1 MATEV
6 RPKEEE
12 LREELAA
19 LLQKDDIDYGEVVK
33 LSKKLAKQDPANV
46 RFSTDAAIIDKLGRE
61 LVSRQETAV
70 AELIKNGYDAD
81 ATQVELIFKN
91 VEEPGGT
98 LVVEDDGHG
107 MTRQQ
112 LIDGFMRLSSRD
124 KVREPVSPKYERQ
137 RVGEKGI
144 GRFATQRLG
153 RQLVIT
159 TQTEASSHALQVT
172 IDWQEFEG
180 GRDLEEI
187 TNEIEKIPG
196 GRSRGH
202 GTTLQIQNLRDG
214 WTEATMR
221 RVYRYVSDLVQ
232 PFPLSEESESS
243 DIDPGF
249 KVSVFREGEE
259 DYESVADEKQLVYEN
274 ALAEISAHVD
284 ENGNGFWTVES
295 SRFGIEETRQIG
307 LDRDAPDEPFEELRD
322 IKFHAYYFIHKK
334 GLVPKLAKKKIRNLA
349 NKRGGIRIYRNG
361 FRVLPYG
368 EEDDDWVGLDESSR
382 GRKILPPHAN
392 INFFGFVEIVD
403 REGEQFEEKS
413 SREGLIN
420 NQAFEELK
428 DFVYRV
434 IRGAV
439 LPIAEVR
446 GRKKTSGQ
454 TDWDQ
459 EEKSA
464 SEEFQDTAERL
475 SDVAEEAEKES
486 DPEKASRK
494 LKEAVERESER
505 AEERAEVEEEREIA
519 RIQEKEMLRVLA
531 SLGTSVAE
539 FIHEIR
545 SPITSARTHANNLVT
560 ALPEDSEE
568 RKSALDLRDTID
580 NFQAYASYFDETV
593 SGNTQRALE
602 SVDLIGDIED
612 FVEAARPL
620 APEVDIELKYES
632 YDLRPVPMHPSEW
645 GSILFNFFSNA
656 RKAIRPE
663 AEGSIRIRAGQ
674 EEDTI
679 FVEFADDGEGIE
691 EEIRE
696 RIFDPFFT
704 TTGPPPRHATE
715 TEELRGSGLGLSI
728 VDDIVSGYD
737 GEVYLVTPP
746 DGFTTCFRVEIPTA
760 TDAQVEQYED

>member
-1 MATEV
+1 MTTAVQT
-6 RPKEEE
+6 KEEE
-12 LREELAA
+12 LREELAGV
-19 LLQKDDIDYGEVVK
+19 LENEDLDYGEVVK
-33 LSKKLAKQDPANV
+33 LAKELAKQDPNNV

-81 ATQVELIFKN
+81 ATEVELIFKN
-91 VEEPGGT
+91 AKEPGGT

-112 LIDGFMRLSSRD
+112 VIDGFMRLSSRD

-153 RQLVIT
+153 KQLIIT
-159 TQTEASSHALQVT
+159 TQTEDSPHALRVT
-172 IDWQEFEG
+172 IDWGEFEG
-180 GRDLEEI
+180 GRDLGEI
-187 TNEIEKIPG
+187 TNQIEEVPA

-202 GTTLQIQNLRDG
+202 GTTLQIKDLRDG

-232 PFPLSEESESS
+232 PFPLSKESESS

-307 LDRDAPDEPFEELRD
+307 LERDAPDEPFKELRD
-322 IKFHAYYFIHKK
+322 IKFHAYYFIHKE
-334 GLVPKLAKKKIRNLA
+334 GLVPKLAKKKIRDLA

-382 GRKILPPHAN
+382 ARKILPPHAN

-439 LPIAEVR
+439 LPIAEAR

-464 SEEFQDTAERL
+464 SDEFRDTAERL

-486 DPEKASRK
+486 DPEEASKK
-494 LKEAVERESER
+494 LKEAVKQESER
-505 AEERAEVEEEREIA
+505 AEARAEVEEEREAA

-531 SLGTSVAE
+531 SLGTAVAE
-539 FIHEIR
+539 FTHELL
-545 SPITSARTHANNLVT
+545 SPLTSARTNANNLLD
-560 ALPEDSEE
+560 ALPEGSKGWE
-568 RKSALDLRDTID
+568 SALDLRDNID
-580 NFQAYASYFDETV
+580 QYRAYASYFNETV
-593 SGNTQRALE
+593 SENTQRELE
-602 SVDLIGDIED
+602 AVDLIGNIED
-612 FVEAARPL
+612 FVAAARPL
-620 APEVDIELKYES
+620 ARGIEIEVEYENYS
-632 YDLRPVPMHPSEW
+632 LQTVPMHPSEW
-645 GSILFNFFSNA
+645 SSILFNFFSNA
-656 RKAIRPE
+656 KKAIRR
-663 AEGSIRIRAGQ
+663 AGSEGGILIRAGQ
-674 EEDTI
+674 EEDTV
-679 FVEFADDGEGIE
+679 FVEFADDGKGIDE
-691 EEIRE
+691 KQRE
-696 RIFDPFFT
+696 RIFEPFYT

-715 TEELRGSGLGLSI
+715 SEELRGSGLGLSI

-746 DGFTTCFRVEIPTA
+746 EDYATCFRVDIPASENDQT
-760 TDAQVEQYED
+760 

>member
-1 MATEV
+1 MATATEV
-6 RPKEEE
+6 KTKERE

-19 LLQKDDIDYGEVVK
+19 ALAQEDIDYGRLVK
-33 LSKKLAKQDPANV
+33 LAKELAKQDPNNV

-91 VEEPGGT
+91 AEEPGGT

-107 MTRQQ
+107 MTRHQ

-159 TQTEASSHALQVT
+159 TQTEDSPHALRVT
-172 IDWQEFEG
+172 IDWGEFEG

-187 TNEIEKIPG
+187 TNEIEEIPE

-232 PFPLSEESESS
+232 PFPLSKESESS
-243 DIDPGF
+243 GIDPGF
-249 KVSVFREGEE
+249 KVNIFRRGEK
-259 DYESVADEKQLVYEN
+259 DYESIADEKQLVYEN
-274 ALAEISAHVD
+274 ALAQIDAHVD
-284 ENGNGFWTVES
+284 ESGHGSWSVKS
-295 SRFGIEETRQIG
+295 SRLGIKEETHKIG
-307 LDRDAPDEPFEELRD
+307 LNRENPDKPFKELRGVR
-322 IKFHAYYFIHKK
+322 FRAYYFIHNQN
-334 GLVPKLAKKKIRNLA
+334 LIPKLARKKIRELA
-349 NKRGGIRIYRNG
+349 EKRGGIRLYRNG

-368 EEDDDWVGLDESSR
+368 EPGNDWVGLDQSTR
-382 GRKILPPHAN
+382 ARRILPPHAN
-392 INFFGFVEIVD
+392 NNFFGFVEIVD
-403 REGEQFEEKS
+403 PKGEQFEEKS
-413 SREGLIN
+413 SREGLLHN
-420 NQAFEELK
+420 LAFEELQ
-428 DFVYRV
+428 DFVYRS

-439 LPIAEVR
+439 LRVAEER
-446 GRKKTSGQ
+446 GKKKTSGQ
-454 TDWDQ
+454 ETD

-464 SEEFQDTAERL
+464 SEEFRDTAERL
-475 SDVAEEAEKES
+475 SEAAEEAEKES
-486 DPEKASRK
+486 DPEEASKK
-494 LKEAVERESER
+494 LKEAVKQESER
-505 AEERAEVEEEREIA
+505 AEVRAEVEEEREAA

-531 SLGTSVAE
+531 SLGTAVAE
-539 FIHEIR
+539 FTHELR
-545 SPITSARTHANNLVT
+545 SPLTSARTNANNLFD

-568 RKSALDLRDTID
+568 KRSARDLRDNID
-580 NFQAYASYFDETV
+580 DFQAYASYFDETV
-593 SGNTQRALE
+593 SENTQRELE
-602 SVDLIGDIED
+602 SVDLIGDIEE

-620 APEVDIELKYES
+620 APEVEIEAEYES
-632 YDLRPVPMHPSEW
+632 YSLQTVPMHPSEW
-645 GSILFNFFSNA
+645 SSILFNFFSNS
-656 RKAIRPE
+656 RKAIRRV
-663 AEGSIRIRAGQ
+663 ASEGAILIRAGQ
-674 EEDTI
+674 DDDTV
-679 FVEFADDGEGIE
+679 FVEFADDGEGIKE
-691 EEIRE
+691 SEKE
-696 RIFDPFFT
+696 RIFEPFYT

-715 TEELRGSGLGLSI
+715 SEELRGSGLGLSI

-737 GEVYLVTPP
+737 GDVYLVTPP
-746 DGFTTCFRVEIPTA
+746 EGYSTCFRVDIPASENDQT
-760 TDAQVEQYED
+760 